1 MFSISLREEGE
12 CMIDR
17 ILDNLIWLGHDGFL
31 LKSGGVNI
39 YFDPFQLKGDL
50 PKADL
55 LLITHEHFDHCSP
68 EDIAKIATPDTE
80 IITEPQSAKKLS
92 GRVRTMAP
100 GESCEIGNI
109 KIEAVAS
116 YNLNKKFHPR
126 ANNWLGFVLTVEGIR
141 IYHAGDTDYIP
152 EMKDIKADI
161 ALLPVSG
168 TYVMTADEAVQ
179 AALAINPQ
187 VAIPMHFGAIVGE
200 LSDAENFARA
210 LAGKIRV
217 KIPVHN

>member
-1 MFSISLREEGE
+1 
-12 CMIDR
+12 MIDR